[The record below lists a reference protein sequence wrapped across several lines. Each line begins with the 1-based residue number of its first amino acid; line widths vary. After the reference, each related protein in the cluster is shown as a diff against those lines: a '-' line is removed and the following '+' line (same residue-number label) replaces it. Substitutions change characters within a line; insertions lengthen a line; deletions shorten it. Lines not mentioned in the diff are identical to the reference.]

1 MRALLLAS
9 AITFVPALAFADAQ
23 PDIET
28 DAPRVFSIQPRPYRL
43 GHEFSLG
50 VGVLPLD
57 AFYKGA
63 VIDASYTYHFSDFW
77 AWEMANIGYSVN
89 IDTGLEDSLL
99 NDFNVRTI
107 DQDGG
112 KVTLLGTT
120 SLVVKPFFGKLAL
133 FNATKIF
140 AETYFVGGMGT
151 ARLER
156 DGRGTFYYTVDLGM
170 GIRFW
175 ATQAF
180 SLRFDI
186 RDYLIFNDAV
196 PQNGLLFQLSASF
209 NYFNG

>member
-9 AITFVPALAFADAQ
+9 AIAFVPARALAEAQ

-50 VGVLPLD
+50 IGILPLD

-77 AWEMANIGYSVN
+77 AWEMANVGYSLNV
-89 IDTGLEDSLL
+89 DTGLENELL
-99 NDFNVRTI
+99 TEYNVRTTQ
-107 DQDGG
+107 QDGG
-112 KVTLLGTT
+112 KITLIGTS
-120 SLVVKPFFGKLAL
+120 SLVVKPLFGKLSL
-133 FNATKIF
+133 FNSTKVF
-140 AETYFVGGMGT
+140 SETYFVLGMGPV
-151 ARLER
+151 RLER
-156 DGRGTFYYTVDLGM
+156 DGRGTFYYALDVGM
-170 GIRFW
+170 GFRFW

-186 RDYLIFNDAV
+186 RDYLIFNSAA

-209 NYFNG
+209 NYFGG